1 MNGLKKNQLLI
12 YAVLMTWIQTY
23 LVHRFYFKLPI
34 NNFLEEI
41 LVLIN
46 SLGIILLFYG
56 FTFLIKEK
64 RRVGFMIF
72 ISLIFSIWMISNT
85 LFYKFYS
92 DVMTLPV
99 LLQKENTGGL
109 GSSILNLLD
118 LRIILL
124 MLNIPILWLVIKKQ
138 KVSLR
143 VSHPSRFIRSYVI
156 VMLLSVSLTTVM
168 GIYQSSFE
176 LKYTQNRE
184 SLVKKLGIYQYGLYD
199 AYLTLTSQIDYVLA
213 ESDELVE
220 IQNYLMNHP
229 ARQND
234 QLFGIAKN
242 QNIIIISLESLQQFA
257 IGLEVNSEEVT
268 PFLNEFIKEC
278 YYFDNFYQQTGQGKT
293 SDAEFITENSL
304 YAADRGSAFFAKSG
318 NVYESLADILKGE
331 GYYTASFHANEK
343 EFWNRDEM
351 YPSLGIDHFYDES
364 SFTVIE
370 DNSFGWGLNDEA
382 FLVQT
387 SDILTTLPQP
397 FYAKILTLSNHYPFE
412 IPEESQ
418 FIAPATTEEDIVN
431 HYITTVRYLD
441 EALKKFIQELKSS
454 GLYDQSVIL
463 MYGDHYGIAESY
475 YDGLAQLLNKE
486 EISLYDHL
494 MLQRVPFIVHLP
506 GQVKGEIESEVAG
519 QIDVKPTVLN
529 LVGLEATDYLNFG
542 TDLFSSNH
550 RQLAI
555 LRDGSFITEDY
566 LYSKQ
571 TCINAKTQ
579 EMTNLAECEAY
590 ELIAGTELSYSD
602 LIINLDLLR
611 FR

>member
-1 MNGLKKNQLLI
+1 MSELKKNQLLI

-34 NNFLEEI
+34 NNFSEEI

-56 FTFLIKEK
+56 FTFLIQEK
-64 RRVGFMIF
+64 RRVGYMMLM
-72 ISLIFSIWMISNT
+72 SLIFSIWMISNT

-124 MLNIPILWLVIKKQ
+124 MLNIPILWVLIKKQ
-138 KVSLR
+138 KVPSKL
-143 VSHPSRFIRSYVI
+143 SHSSRFIKSYVI
-156 VMLLSVSLTTVM
+156 MMLMSISLTIVI

-199 AYLTLTSQIDYVLA
+199 VYLTLTSQIDYVLA

-220 IQNYLMNHP
+220 IQNYLMTHP
-229 ARQND
+229 ARENN

-257 IGLEVNSEEVT
+257 IGLEVNGEEVT
-268 PFLNEFIKEC
+268 PFLNDFINEC

-293 SDAEFITENSL
+293 SDAEFIIENSL
-304 YAADRGSAFFAKSG
+304 YAADRGSAFFSKSG
-318 NVYESLADILKGE
+318 NIYESLASILKGE

-351 YPSLGIDHFYDES
+351 YPALGIDQFYDES
-364 SFTVIE
+364 FFDVIE
-370 DNSFGWGLNDEA
+370 ENSFGWGLNDES
-382 FLVQT
+382 FFVQT
-387 SDILTTLPQP
+387 SDILKTLPQP

-412 IPEESQ
+412 IPEENQ
-418 FIAPATTEEDIVN
+418 LIAPATTEDDIVN

-441 EALKKFIQELKSS
+441 EALKQFIQELKSS

-475 YDGLAQLLNKE
+475 YDGLAQLLDKDD
-486 EISLYDHL
+486 ISLYDHL
-494 MLQRVPFIVHLP
+494 MLQRVPFFVHLP
-506 GQVKGEIESEVAG
+506 GQVVGEVISEVSG
-519 QIDVKPTVLN
+519 QIDVKPTILN
-529 LVGLEATDYLNFG
+529 LVGLKATDYLNFG
-542 TDLFSSNH
+542 TDLFSPHH

-566 LYSKQ
+566 LYSRQ
-571 TCINAKTQ
+571 TCISTKTQ
-579 EMTNLAECEAY
+579 KMTNLAECEAY
-590 ELIAGTELSYSD
+590 ELITGKELDYSD
-602 LIINLDLLR
+602 LIINRDLLR